1 MDTLNENRR
10 WHAVYTKPRHEK
22 KALERLSINGF
33 EVFCPMTI
41 TIKQWSDRKKKIST
55 PLIPSYIFVHVNEKE
70 KSKALED
77 PSVLNYIYWLGKPAI
92 IRDYEIE
99 RLKGLISKEK
109 MQEFE
114 IKKLKIGEKISLS
127 KGYLKDEN
135 ATIKK
140 VNNNNVHV
148 ELSELGIVVI
158 LKKTDLVA

>member
-1 MDTLNENRR
+1 MDTLNENRK

-22 KALERLSINGF
+22 KALERLSINGL
-33 EVFCPMTI
+33 EVYCPMTI
-41 TIKQWSDRKKKIST
+41 TIKQWSDRKKKIRT

-70 KSKALED
+70 KSKVLKD

-99 RLKGLISKEK
+99 SLKGLISKEK

-114 IKKLKIGEKISLS
+114 IKKLKIGEKISVS
-127 KGYLKDEN
+127 KGNLKYEN

-158 LKKTDLVA
+158 FKKTDLI

>member
-22 KALERLSINGF
+22 KALERLSINGL

-70 KSKALED
+70 KSKVLKD

-92 IRDYEIE
+92 VRASEIDT
-99 RLKGLISKEK
+99 LKGIISKDK
-109 MQEFE
+109 VQEFE
-114 IKKLKIGEKISLS
+114 VRNLKIGDEIEIEKFKEKKAIIKSISNN
-127 KGYLKDEN
+127 Y
-135 ATIKK
+135 IKA
-140 VNNNNVHV
+140 
-148 ELSELGIVVI
+148 EFIELGVKIVF
-158 LKKTDLVA
+158 KKTDLMV

>member
-41 TIKQWSDRKKKIST
+41 TIKQWSDRKKKITT

-70 KSKALED
+70 KSKVLED

-114 IKKLKIGEKISLS
+114 IRQLNMGDKIDVNKGQIKIKNAIIKTISNNYITAELK
-127 KGYLKDEN
+127 
-135 ATIKK
+135 
-140 VNNNNVHV
+140 
-148 ELSELGIVVI
+148 ELGMTIV
-158 LKKTDLVA
+158 LKKTDLFV

>member
-70 KSKALED
+70 KSKVLED

-92 IRDYEIE
+92 IRDYEID
-99 RLKGLISKEK
+99 RLKGMISKEK

-135 ATIKK
+135 ATVKK

-158 LKKTDLVA
+158 LKKTDLVT

>member
-70 KSKALED
+70 KSKVLED
-77 PSVLNYIYWLGKPAI
+77 PSVLNYIYWLGKPAT

-135 ATIKK
+135 ATVKK

-158 LKKTDLVA
+158 LKKTDLVT

>member
-70 KSKALED
+70 KSKVLED

-114 IKKLKIGEKISLS
+114 IKKLKIGEKISIS

-158 LKKTDLVA
+158 LKKTDLVT

>member
-70 KSKALED
+70 KSKVLED

-92 IRDYEIE
+92 IRDYEID

-114 IKKLKIGEKISLS
+114 IKKLKIGEKISIS

-135 ATIKK
+135 ATVKK

>member
-1 MDTLNENRR
+1 MDTLNENRK

-41 TIKQWSDRKKKIST
+41 IIKQWSDRKKKISN

-70 KSKALED
+70 KSKVLED

-158 LKKTDLVA
+158 LKKIDLV

>member
-1 MDTLNENRR
+1 MNTLNSNRK

-41 TIKQWSDRKKKIST
+41 TLKQWSDRKKKIST

-70 KSKALED
+70 KSKVLED

-92 IRDYEIE
+92 IRDYEIK

-114 IKKLKIGEKISLS
+114 IKKLKIGEKISIT

-140 VNNNNVHV
+140 VNNKNIYV
-148 ELSELGIVVI
+148 ELSELGIIVV
-158 LKKTDLVA
+158 LKKIDLII